1 MTKGE
6 QTKERIFQ
14 VAVREFAEH
23 GYEGARVA
31 RIADVAKVNKERI
44 YANFG
49 NKEQLFVEVWRRTYS
64 LIIEE
69 DRSFMSITEDQLD
82 TMGRII
88 LSTYM
93 RFHDNH
99 PEFWKIFAWENL
111 MRGKHNAVIRGL
123 KKPVHAHLER
133 LYRIG
138 QSRGVFK
145 KNVSFST
152 YMFVLI
158 AMTFTYASN
167 KATMS
172 ETFGLDF
179 LSPKIEESY
188 VEECCRLIA
197 CKPGSR

>member
-1 MTKGE
+1 MMTKGE
-6 QTKERIFQ
+6 QTRERIFRA
-14 VAVREFAEH
+14 AVEEFAEH

-31 RIADVAKVNKERI
+31 RIAEVAGVNKERI

-49 NKEQLFVEVWRRTYS
+49 NKEQLFEEVWRRTYN

-69 DRSFMSITEDQLD
+69 DRSFLDITEDRLEE
-82 TMGRII
+82 MGGII

-111 MRGKHNAVIRGL
+111 MKGKHNAAIRGL
-123 KKPVHAHLER
+123 KKPVHAHLRR

-138 QSRGVFK
+138 QERGVFMK
-145 KNVSFST
+145 TVSFST

-158 AMTFTYASN
+158 AISFTYSSN

-179 LSPKIEESY
+179 SSPRIEKSFL
-188 VEECCRLIA
+188 EECVHIMSLGR
-197 CKPGSR
+197 R